1 MKSRQVKM
9 EWGVSMRKRKKR
21 AREADKE
28 SRRDSV
34 GKNWKWRG
42 LRK

>member
-1 MKSRQVKM
+1 M
-9 EWGVSMRKRKKR
+9 EWGVSKRKRKREREKR

-34 GKNWKWRG
+34 GQHWKWRG